1 MTNVPRI
8 KLVERRA
15 IIIRASSAA
24 ILLAA
29 LLRSG
34 QAFAQDSAAAPG
46 PAASEPGASAP
57 PSDANVQDSAGSQV
71 AAKPSETFDEMY
83 ARLTNGAKPSAG
95 KMAFDVPEIA
105 ENGNTV
111 PFTVTAD
118 SPMTADNHV
127 RVIHLLSTANPQ
139 AGVARFEFT
148 PESGKAAVSSRMRL
162 AKTQDIVALAETS
175 NGEFWVARTKVTVTI
190 GGCGG

>member
-1 MTNVPRI
+1 MLFPVAPR
-8 KLVERRA
+8 VFSRQPDNRH
-15 IIIRASSAA
+15 R
-24 ILLAA
+24 
-29 LLRSG
+29 
-34 QAFAQDSAAAPG
+34 
-46 PAASEPGASAP
+46 
-57 PSDANVQDSAGSQV
+57 
-71 AAKPSETFDEMY
+71 
-83 ARLTNGAKPSAG
+83 
-95 KMAFDVPEIA
+95 
-105 ENGNTV
+105 
-111 PFTVTAD
+111 
-118 SPMTADNHV
+118 TADNHV